1 MVLAVWLVAACAG
14 PTEPQTFD
22 MGVAN
27 RVFAAGYRN
36 IFDFYIGPV
45 DVGEIAVNGLNGLKE
60 IDPAIEISRSEG
72 NIQLALDHALVREF
86 ASPDAGDTDGWA
98 VLSAGVIAAG
108 RRFSEPLDAEGAEDV
123 YEAVFKA
130 ALSGLDRHSRYASA
144 DAARNYRA
152 MREGFG
158 GIGIKTRFD
167 GTGVTVAAVLPD
179 TPAARSELKV
189 GDLIT
194 HIDGTP
200 VAERVRKEVI
210 WQLRGRIGTRVS
222 LTVTRKGVTDPVVL
236 SIERALIVTPTV
248 HFERKGNV
256 AYVRITGFN
265 LNTARSLVRVLERAK
280 RGMGPELEGIVMDLR
295 DNPGGLLDE
304 AVAVADVFLASGRI
318 VSTRGR
324 HPDSHQIF
332 EAGGGDLAG
341 SLPLVVLVNGG
352 SASAPEIVAAALQDR
367 GRAVLVGTNSYGKG
381 TVQNITRLP
390 NDGEL
395 ILTWSRM
402 HAPSGYSWHRL
413 GVLPTICTSGSE
425 NGAAEILEKLR
436 RDRLRIA
443 ATLAAWRT
451 AAAGDQKKLA
461 DLRAAC
467 PREQGRRDIDLDLAL
482 QLLQNRR
489 LHAQALELS
498 AAAP

>member
-1 MVLAVWLVAACAG
+1 MGAADRVL
-14 PTEPQTFD
+14 
-22 MGVAN
+22 
-27 RVFAAGYRN
+27 AAGYRD
-36 IFDFYIGPV
+36 IFDLYIEPV

-72 NIQLALDHALVREF
+72 NIHLALGHAPVREF
-86 ASPDAGDTDGWA
+86 ASPEAGDTDGWA
-98 VLSAGVIAAG
+98 ALSAGVIAAG
-108 RRFSEPLDAEGAEDV
+108 RRFSAPLAAEGAEEV

-144 DAARNYRA
+144 DAARHYRA

-167 GTGVTVAAVLPD
+167 GEGVTVAAVLPD

-194 HIDGTP
+194 HIDDTP
-200 VAERVRKEVI
+200 VAGRIRKEVI

-222 LTVTRKGVTDPVVL
+222 LTVTRKGVTEPVIL
-236 SIERALIVTPTV
+236 SIERALIITPTV
-248 HFERKGNV
+248 DFERKGNV

-265 LNTARSLVRVLERAK
+265 LNTARSLVGVLERAK
-280 RGMGPELEGIVMDLR
+280 REMGPELEGIVLDLR
-295 DNPGGLLDE
+295 NNPGGLLDE

-324 HPDSHQIF
+324 HPDSRQLF
-332 EAGGGDLAG
+332 EAGGRDLAG
-341 SLPLVVLVNGG
+341 SLPLVVLVNGR

-390 NDGEL
+390 NGGEL
-395 ILTWSRM
+395 ILTWSRL

-413 GVLPTICTSGSE
+413 GLLPTICTSGSE
-425 NGAAEILEKLR
+425 NGTAEILEKLR
-436 RDRLRIA
+436 RDWPRIS

-451 AAAGDQKKLA
+451 AAGGDGQKLA
-461 DLRAAC
+461 DLSAAC
-467 PREQGRRDIDLDLAL
+467 PRDEGRRETDLDLAL

-489 LHAQALELS
+489 LYARALELS
-498 AAAP
+498 AAAAP